1 VPGVTSATAS
11 PSSAPA
17 PPPADRPGR
26 PGRPG
31 RLVLLRHGRTAWAH
45 SGQHTGRTDIPLDE
59 VGVAQARAL
68 PPLLSALCPGEPA
81 LVVSSPLV
89 RARRTAE
96 LAGLSAI
103 TTDEDL
109 VEWDYGAYEGLTTP
123 QIRELRGGDA
133 WTVFADGV
141 APGQE
146 GSSAGESLE
155 DVAARTGAVIER
167 VRPHLADGDVV
178 LVAHGHSLR
187 VLATVWL
194 GLPPQA
200 GAQLLLDPASV
211 CVLDVEHGVPGIRH
225 WNLTPALFGSPSS

>member
-1 VPGVTSATAS
+1 MPQVTDATDLPPA
-11 PSSAPA
+11 APA
-17 PPPADRPGR
+17 R
-26 PGRPG
+26 G

-59 VGVAQARAL
+59 VGEAQAAAL
-68 PPLLSALCPGEPA
+68 PPLLAALCTGDPA
-81 LVVSSPLV
+81 LVVSSPLS

-96 LAGLSAI
+96 LAGLAGI
-103 TTDEDL
+103 TEDAGL

-123 QIRELRGGDA
+123 AIRELRGGDG
-133 WTVFADGV
+133 WTVFRDGV
-141 APGQE
+141 APGGE
-146 GSSAGESLE
+146 GQSAGESLA
-155 DVAARTGAVIER
+155 DVAARAGAVIER
-167 VRPHLADGDVV
+167 VRPRLAEGDVV

-225 WNLTPALFGSPSS
+225 WNLTPALFGSPTS